1 MPTTLPDTGNIKA
14 AVIVG
19 GHGYD
24 VPGFKALF
32 DSLGGVDWY
41 LQDIDN
47 WVGSPVADQYDVFV
61 FYHMVAWGIWSLR
74 ADMKEHIDAANRR
87 IGATEQGWFVWHH
100 ALLSFPDSPAFDR
113 VCNSTDRT
121 LKKPGRFTP
130 RIDMNVRVEHPDHP
144 VTAGVGDFAISG
156 EGFALPACGPQSTV
170 LLTHDHAGNIPSLAW
185 CSSTARACCA
195 GSRATTPP
203 NGPTPASSKSS
214 SRASNGWPAADR
226 VRHDRLPRG
235 WQRGN

>member
-74 ADMKEHIDAANRR
+74 ADMQERIDAANRQ
-87 IGATEQGWFVWHH
+87 IGSTGQGWFVWHH
-100 ALLSFPDSPAFDR
+100 ALLSFPESPAFDR
-113 VCNSTDRT
+113 VCNSADRT
-121 LKKPGRFTP
+121 LKKPGRFMP
-130 RIDMNVRVEHPDHP
+130 RIDMNVHVEHPDHP

-185 CSSTARACCA
+185 CHELDRSRVLCWQSGHDASEWTNPSFKQIFQQGIEWLAR
-195 GSRATTPP
+195 R
-203 NGPTPASSKSS
+203 
-214 SRASNGWPAADR
+214 R
-226 VRHDRLPRG
+226 
-235 WQRGN
+235 